1 MENYYFYSNTHDFP
15 FYIYQK
21 ISNNIFSIQ
30 QSTYMHE
37 TKIDIANCIRHHRIF
52 LLIT

>member
-1 MENYYFYSNTHDFP
+1 MENYYFLFKYARDFP

-21 ISNNIFSIQ
+21 ISNNIFSEH
-30 QSTYMHE
+30 MHE

-52 LLIT
+52 LFIT